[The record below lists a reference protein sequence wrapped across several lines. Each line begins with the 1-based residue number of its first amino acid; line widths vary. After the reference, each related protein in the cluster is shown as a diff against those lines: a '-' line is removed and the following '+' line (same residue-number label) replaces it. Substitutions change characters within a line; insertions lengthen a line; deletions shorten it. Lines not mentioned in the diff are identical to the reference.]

1 MYKVYKGDSCDF
13 YKKHREEVK
22 GKAKLVYLDPPYNSK
37 RNRGARKYYND
48 SNMLWSLFIS
58 NIINYSYEMLS
69 NEG

>member
-37 RNRGARKYYND
+37 RNRE
-48 SNMLWSLFIS
+48 LE
-58 NIINYSYEMLS
+58 NITMIVICCGRFLLVI
-69 NEG
+69 

>member
-37 RNRGARKYYND
+37 EIGE
-48 SNMLWSLFIS
+48 LE
-58 NIINYSYEMLS
+58 NITMIVICCGRFY
-69 NEG
+69 

>member
-48 SNMLWSLFIS
+48 SNML
-58 NIINYSYEMLS
+58 
-69 NEG
+69 

>member
-48 SNMLWSLFIS
+48 RRRDHKSRS
-58 NIINYSYEMLS
+58 
-69 NEG
+69 

>member
-48 SNMLWSLFIS
+48 SNMSV
-58 NIINYSYEMLS
+58 SYTHLTLPTIA
-69 NEG
+69 